1 MQRLGRAG
9 DRAALYGGGQRPQL
23 FQSETA
29 QKTHAEN
36 LKQSLKKLNFFFNY
50 EFHREELAD
59 YLETRIINKIHAL
72 EKEHRKQ
79 KFTRQRYARDGF
91 YNSESYKEQK
101 EKLDPEDKYRVHKV
115 NF

>member
-1 MQRLGRAG
+1 MN
-9 DRAALYGGGQRPQL
+9 D
-23 FQSETA
+23 TN
-29 QKTHAEN
+29 KTN
-36 LKQSLKKLNFFFNY
+36 LKQSLVWILDKWLEHQDDYEKLNFFFNY

-59 YLETRIINKIHAL
+59 YLETRIITKIHAL

-101 EKLDPEDKYRVHKV
+101 EKLDPDDKYRVHKV

>member
-1 MQRLGRAG
+1 MN
-9 DRAALYGGGQRPQL
+9 D
-23 FQSETA
+23 TN
-29 QKTHAEN
+29 KTN
-36 LKQSLKKLNFFFNY
+36 LKQSLVWILDKWLEHQDDYEKLNFFFNY
-50 EFHREELAD
+50 EFHAEELSD
-59 YLETRIINKIHAL
+59 YLENRIIKKIHAL

-101 EKLDPEDKYRVHKV
+101 EKLDPEDRYKFHKV